1 MAVLW
6 KCVDTI
12 VAKCAKACVGCVELC
27 QNLWWLWYEMCGYWY
42 LYSCLTTVFSST
54 NGLASKYSLSKSV
67 LALLRCSPIPGLV
80 LLTLYQ
86 NQLWPH
92 QLFTNTRFGIFT
104 NTRFG
109 IRLYTNTRSGLTNS
123 TNHVDYAK
131 RWIGIFNAHMAL
143 HNSSPNPGLV
153 SPMPIYGLYK
163 SSPNP
168 DWSCVSSM
176 PIWPYTGLH
185 QTWIGLVNLQCQYG
199 LTQVFT
205 KPGLV
210 FKSSMPIAMALH
222 KSLNWSCASSMPI
235 WPYTCTFTKPGLALC
250 MFNTWP

>member
-1 MAVLW
+1 
-6 KCVDTI
+6 
-12 VAKCAKACVGCVELC
+12 
-27 QNLWWLWYEMCGYWY
+27 
-42 LYSCLTTVFSST
+42 
-54 NGLASKYSLSKSV
+54 
-67 LALLRCSPIPGLV
+67 
-80 LLTLYQ
+80 
-86 NQLWPH
+86 
-92 QLFTNTRFGIFT
+92 
-104 NTRFG
+104 
-109 IRLYTNTRSGLTNS
+109 
-123 TNHVDYAK
+123 
-131 RWIGIFNAHMAL
+131 MAL

-235 WPYTCTFTKPGLALC
+235 WPYTPSPNLDWPCVCSIRGLKQTVLHYIGLRSFEHLQC
-250 MFNTWP
+250 YW